1 MLSTENSNF
10 SLPVASPAVS
20 EWPSRN
26 GRPRVDLSQLQAQLS
41 TLNVQHPTSL
51 EHTTT
56 ADTEA
61 SLDRSPSTK
70 CTRTSGRKQVRFTDE
85 APTIIVYEQV
95 DVLEGEVFTKHSNL
109 RRRNVD
115 LSPVKNDKYEGKSV
129 IHCHPTS

>member
-1 MLSTENSNF
+1 MLSTEHSNF
-10 SLPVASPAVS
+10 SLPVAPPTVS

-26 GRPRVDLSQLQAQLS
+26 GKPRVDLSQLQAQLS
-41 TLNVQHPTSL
+41 TLDVQHPTSL
-51 EHTTT
+51 EHTTA

-70 CTRTSGRKQVRFTDE
+70 CIRKSGRKQVRFTDE

-95 DVLEGEVFTKHSNL
+95 DMLEGEVFTNHYNL

-129 IHCHPTS
+129 TYCHPTS

>member
-10 SLPVASPAVS
+10 SLPVAPPAVS

-26 GRPRVDLSQLQAQLS
+26 GKPRVDLSQLQAQLCA
-41 TLNVQHPTSL
+41 LNVQHSTSL

-56 ADTEA
+56 TDTEA

-70 CTRTSGRKQVRFTDE
+70 CTPRRGRKQVRFTDE

-95 DVLEGEVFTKHSNL
+95 DILEGEIFTNHYNL

-115 LSPVKNDKYEGKSV
+115 LSPVKNDKYEGMSV
-129 IHCHPTS
+129 IHCHATS